1 MKKYK
6 VIIWGLG
13 NVGRSALI
21 HVQSKQSLELV
32 AVYDVDL
39 NKVGKD
45 AGEVFGYEK
54 AGMIVTSDREKVL
67 NTEADVV
74 LYYTPQMYDSPEM
87 TQPHLTGNCDEIC
100 EILSHK
106 KNVITTCCMYHSK
119 KLAPELF
126 KKIDETAKA
135 NGVTYVQQG
144 IFPGLYTPYLPVI
157 LAMGTRHID
166 TVEVYGGEPDQLN
179 TAPWAAALSF
189 GKRVEE
195 VDPAIMEGLNT
206 RFLCDYGG
214 TTMEIA
220 DRLGLDYDEYY
231 QDHETILSDR
241 DFDTQNP
248 IFGFV
253 KKGTIGAHR
262 LNMGVKKDGKEIVG
276 FHFIHKAAK
285 DILPELDLDFK
296 IEITGE
302 NHVVANIEGF
312 LPEYCDVFL
321 TSEAPNVNLI
331 PGLVAAEPGYKGA
344 LDIAVIHLPQ

>member
-1 MKKYK
+1 MNKYK

-21 HVQSKQSLELV
+21 HVQSKESLELV
-32 AVYDVDL
+32 AVYDVDP
-39 NKVGKD
+39 NKIGKD

-54 AGMIVTSDREKVL
+54 AGVTVTDNRQEVL
-67 NTEADVV
+67 NTDADVV
-74 LYYTPQMYDSPEM
+74 LYYTPQMYDGPEM
-87 TQPHLTGNCDEIC
+87 TQPHMTGNCDEIC

-119 KLAPELF
+119 KLAPELY
-126 KKIDETAKA
+126 KKIDETAKV

-157 LAMGTRHID
+157 LAMGTRRID
-166 TVEVYGGEPDQLN
+166 TVEVYSGEPDQLN

-195 VDPAIMEGLNT
+195 VEPAIMEGLNT

-231 QDHETILSDR
+231 QNHETILSDR

-248 IFGFV
+248 LVWPGQEGHHRRPPFEHGGEKGRQGDRGLPLRAQGVSGDPAGFGS
-253 KKGTIGAHR
+253 GLQNRDHR
-262 LNMGVKKDGKEIVG
+262 REPHRGQHRGLPAG
-276 FHFIHKAAK
+276 
-285 DILPELDLDFK
+285 ILR
-296 IEITGE
+296 
-302 NHVVANIEGF
+302 
-312 LPEYCDVFL
+312 C
-321 TSEAPNVNLI
+321 I
-331 PGLVAAEPGYKGA
+331 P
-344 LDIAVIHLPQ
+344 HQ